1 MKELLEIYGITLTAI
16 FTSFGFS
23 AEDAV
28 GELDIKDKCIW
39 SHDNETIRWV
49 EHDDPH
55 EEVYA
60 NEIIGQPHIC
70 EYGYTMFY
78 VDNGCGDK
86 FYQIFANRLYDES
99 IQE

>member
-1 MKELLEIYGITLTAI
+1 MKELLEIHGITLTAI
-16 FTSFGFS
+16 FSAFGI
-23 AEDAV
+23 EDAY

-39 SHDNETIRWV
+39 SYTGDTVYWI
-49 EHDDPH
+49 EHDDPR
-55 EEVYA
+55 EELYS
-60 NEIIGQPHIC
+60 NELVIMTPYIC

>member
-16 FTSFGFS
+16 LSMFGI
-23 AEDAV
+23 EDAY

-39 SHDNETIRWV
+39 CHNGDTVYWI
-49 EHDDPH
+49 EHDDPD
-55 EEVYA
+55 EELYA
-60 NEIIGQPHIC
+60 NELVIMTPYIC

-86 FYQIFANRLYDES
+86 FYQIFANRLYDET
-99 IQE
+99 IGG

>member
-16 FTSFGFS
+16 FAAFGL
-23 AEDAV
+23 EDGY

-39 SHDNETIRWV
+39 SNDNETVSWI
-49 EHDDPH
+49 EDYDPD

-86 FYQIFANRLYDES
+86 FYQIFANRLYDDTLE
-99 IQE
+99 E